1 MFIIF
6 FAKLQ
11 KKKQKHAIEKENPEN
26 KQVVLGIYIDLLYS
40 AIIVAL

>member
-1 MFIIF
+1 MMYA
-6 FAKLQ
+6 AKIQ
-11 KKKQKHAIEKENPEN
+11 KKKQKHAEIKENPEN